1 MFSLIEQFI
10 ITNLQTLYDAV
21 GWLGVTGLLVF
32 ENATGITPS
41 EIILGLAGWMLLAAH
56 DAPLYS
62 IFWWGG
68 ISALGSTTGAAIT
81 YWVANLG
88 GRPIINRMA
97 TFFRI
102 NPEHISNAET
112 KFNRWGT
119 SIVFFGRMV
128 PGVRTLINIPA
139 GLARIPF
146 LLFITYTLVGAY
158 LWNTLLIG
166 LGYVLGHE
174 WWQISA
180 MVKSAAPWL
189 LLVAGLVW
197 IGVVIYRKLTGS
209 SINTKTSKR
218 QVDI

>member
-1 MFSLIEQFI
+1 MLSHIEQFI

-21 GWLGVTGLLVF
+21 GWFGVTGLLVF

-68 ISALGSTTGAAIT
+68 VSALGSTTGAAIT

-88 GRPIINRMA
+88 GRPIVNRMA

-102 NPEHISNAET
+102 NPENISTAET
-112 KFNRWGT
+112 KFNRWGN
-119 SIVFFGRMV
+119 SIVFFGRMI
-128 PGVRTLINIPA
+128 PGIRTLINIPA
-139 GLARIPF
+139 GLARMPF
-146 LLFITYTLVGAY
+146 FLFITYTLVGAY
-158 LWNTLLIG
+158 LWNTFLIG
-166 LGYVLGHE
+166 LGYTLGHE
-174 WWQISA
+174 WWRVSE

-189 LLVAGLVW
+189 LLTVSLIWGGILF
-197 IGVVIYRKLTGS
+197 YRNRTNH
-209 SINTKTSKR
+209 SINSNSGKS
-218 QVDI
+218 